1 MTSVAAAPAAASPAS
16 SASAE
21 RSAIRTSS
29 SFPILPFHEQILSE
43 LTAQDGLVI
52 LARGLGL
59 PQLLF
64 HLVLQYA
71 SSPQLVFALNLSDDL
86 QREIN
91 ERLAM
96 EEQHRQT
103 LATTGSSSSAAP
115 RPAPV
120 GRLKSITNA
129 VSAVERQRL
138 YLAGGCLA
146 VTNRILIVDL
156 LNKVIAPD
164 LVSGLILT
172 AAHRCSDDSSE
183 AFILRIFRQQNTHGF
198 IKAVS
203 DEPQHFSAGFFGLDK
218 IMKALHLRSLTLYPR
233 FHLVVQASLSP
244 PQPEASSPSSPP
256 SPDVHEMYQTMT
268 PAMLLIQ
275 RALVECLDLCLSAL
289 KQENRLG
296 SSLLHISLDSGLSTA
311 FDSIIK
317 TELEPVWHRVSPRSR
332 QLVADVTAL
341 RQAIS
346 YLINYDAVTFY
357 RFLLALRAQCSS
369 STYSMWLLSEPAD
382 RLFKQAKSRV
392 YDFESGAMKRVEREL
407 DRERERKKAEADV
420 LLRARTSIKQLR
432 QQKRKQKQEE
442 QQAGAGK
449 RKKLSAAELEVV
461 EVEDD
466 DETNVTDEAKAALPV
481 QPEED
486 ETPADC
492 IKLVLEENPKW
503 SRKQS
508 QSETEQLPLSSLLS
522 LSDRCACCVLFL
534 SLLFVAQAAVG
545 GHFGR
550 DTGGSEGGR
559 GGEERAG
566 EAAANEQRGAEGS
579 TIRLTIVI

>member
-1 MTSVAAAPAAASPAS
+1 MSSAAAAPAAASSPPSTELSVTRTAS
-16 SASAE
+16 F
-21 RSAIRTSS
+21 
-29 SFPILPFHEQILSE
+29 FPILPFHEQILSE

-103 LATTGSSSSAAP
+103 LATAGSSSTAAP

-164 LVSGLILT
+164 LVSGLLLT

-183 AFILRIFRQQNTHGF
+183 AFILRIFRQHNAHGF

-203 DEPQHFSAGFFGLDK
+203 DEPQTFSAGFFGLDK

-233 FHLVVQASLSP
+233 FHLAVQASLSP
-244 PQPEASSPSSPP
+244 QQPDASSSPP
-256 SPDVHEMYQTMT
+256 SPDVHEMYQPMT

-289 KQENRLG
+289 KQENKLG

-332 QLVADVTAL
+332 QLIADVTSL
-341 RQAIS
+341 RQAIG

-392 YDFESGAMKRVEREL
+392 YDFESGAMKRLEREL
-407 DRERERKKAEADV
+407 DREKERKKAEADV
-420 LLRARTSIKQLR
+420 LQRARTSIKQLR
-432 QQKRKQKQEE
+432 RQKRKEE
-442 QQAGAGK
+442 QQQRQQAEGGGGK
-449 RKKLSAAELEVV
+449 RKRGTGGEVEVV

-466 DETNVTDEAKAALPV
+466 EETKATAEAKAAAPL
-481 QPEED
+481 QPEQD
-486 ETPADC
+486 DAPADC

-503 SRKQS
+503 SLKQAAS
-508 QSETEQLPLSSLLS
+508 QREGAATHSFPLSSL
-522 LSDRCACCVLFL
+522 
-534 SLLFVAQAAVG
+534 
-545 GHFGR
+545 
-550 DTGGSEGGR
+550 
-559 GGEERAG
+559 
-566 EAAANEQRGAEGS
+566 
-579 TIRLTIVI
+579 